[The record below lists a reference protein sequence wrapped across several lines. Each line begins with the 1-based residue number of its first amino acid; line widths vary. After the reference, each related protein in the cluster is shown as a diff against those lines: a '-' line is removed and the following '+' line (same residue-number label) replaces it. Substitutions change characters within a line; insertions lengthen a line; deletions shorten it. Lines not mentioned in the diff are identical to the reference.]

1 MPRKSPESKN
11 GTPSTATG
19 RTYSTAEVARMWNV
33 GESTVKRWSDAGDL
47 DCIRTRG
54 GHRRFTLDA
63 LLRFQEAHRFESTG
77 WLHEALANAEPDAVP
92 DRVEATRLETALNT
106 RDHEELRTL
115 YYEAAIVGDEARGIE
130 LLQRA
135 YLRGISEI
143 ELKEQ
148 ILTPVL
154 HLIGERWRRGEL
166 NIYEEHLASR
176 VTLAATEH
184 LHARVPHKNQSGRTA
199 LCGCPEG
206 DLHEIALHLI
216 VEILE
221 TEGWR
226 VISMGPNTPLFS
238 FADAVRHFKPDIVC
252 ISSTIVVDLE
262 RLRRDYIQFYPVT
275 REFGTK
281 VVIGGAA
288 FIDPEVR
295 AIFTHDFHGERFS
308 DLVAYLRKE
317 FPAG

>member
-1 MPRKSPESKN
+1 MSRKNPEFKN
-11 GTPSTATG
+11 GAPPTATG

-33 GESTVKRWSDAGDL
+33 GESTVKRWSDTGDL

-77 WLHEALANAEPDAVP
+77 WLHEALTNAEPSVEP
-92 DRVEATRLETALNT
+92 DQAARIEAALNE
-106 RDHEELRTL
+106 RDHEELRAL
-115 YYEAAIVGDEARGIE
+115 FYEAAIVGDEQRGIE

-135 YLRGISEI
+135 YLRGLSEI
-143 ELKEQ
+143 ELKEE

-176 VTLAATEH
+176 VTLAATDH
-184 LHARVPHKNQSGRTA
+184 LHARIPHKSQTGRIA

-262 RLRRDYIQFYPVT
+262 RLRRDYTQFYPVT
-275 REFGTK
+275 REYGAK
-281 VVIGGAA
+281 IVIGGAA
-288 FIDPEVR
+288 FKDPEVR
-295 AIFTHDFHGERFS
+295 GIFTHDFHGERFS
-308 DLVAYLRKE
+308 DLLAYLRRE
-317 FPAG
+317 FPAC